1 MKKRLIQGTLRGS
14 FDLCVVLAALLGALF
29 CFLDLVEAP
38 VDKQAIG
45 FCACLWALLCLPVF
59 WFSRRPGL
67 WVWVLLALYGGA
79 VYYYLENFVRGAVTV
94 GCDLSQVY
102 AKTLPGAVAYY
113 PLERME
119 ASQAIACSTLF
130 LKLASAPA
138 ALALAWTA
146 ARRHSFFGVF
156 ILTAPTVLASAVILR
171 TPPVLPLLALIA
183 CWAVLALAGGG
194 GRHGPA
200 SAAKVG
206 WLAAAPAALVL
217 LLAAWLA
224 PMNGSYQRPAR
235 VEAARLWL
243 HSLGQS
249 GAENGQISGPAPA
262 IATGQT
268 RLDTAGDLHFRGYTA
283 LRLYSERQEK
293 TYLRGFAAEKYTG
306 ASWRQAYTVDYQN
319 ALDGADFD
327 PLNLLADV
335 TQSNFPTQS
344 AYQMIVEQLQPSGA
358 YLYTPYGLV
367 TRPEEIEGAYLVRDG
382 YIQMDD
388 RGQGRYL
395 LKAVS
400 VPPLGQSMQT
410 PNRLE
415 EAERRYR
422 QFVYDNCLQVPE
434 NLAPVL
440 EEIARQEGIPHA
452 DESSWYEAADKTADY
467 IRQAARYDPA
477 PGRLPRGWDY
487 TEYFLT
493 QSKAGYCMHF
503 ATAGVM
509 LLRSRGVPAR
519 YAEGYLVNDADFAS
533 DGWADVKDSRAHAW
547 AEIYVD
553 GVGWVP
559 LEMTPG
565 YGGGPL
571 APEEPEAAEEE
582 QPDQPQPE
590 EPEEQPTEL
599 EQQPPEA
606 EKGQT
611 LGQKPTGR
619 LIWFGA
625 AAFALALALAAR
637 PALARC
643 WRRRKF
649 QTKDPNRRVLELY
662 RRVQKL
668 TPYCAPPD
676 CVEELALK
684 ARFSRYGLTEEE
696 AERAQ
701 LAAES
706 MADQIWR
713 QSGRWRRFVLR
724 WLRALL

>member
-1 MKKRLIQGTLRGS
+1 MKKRLIQGAMRGG
-14 FDLCVVLAALLGALF
+14 FDVCAVLAALLGALF

-38 VDKQAIG
+38 VDARAIG
-45 FCACLWALLCLPVF
+45 LCACLWALVCLPVF

-67 WVWVLLALYGGA
+67 WAIGLLALYGGA
-79 VYYYLENFVRGAVTV
+79 VYYFLEDLIRGAVVV
-94 GCDLSQVY
+94 GCGLSQVY
-102 AKTLPGAVAYY
+102 AKTLPGAAAYY
-113 PLERME
+113 PLEQME
-119 ASQAIACSTLF
+119 ASQAVACSNLF
-130 LKLASAPA
+130 LMLAAAPA
-138 ALALAWTA
+138 AMFLAWA
-146 ARRHSFFGVF
+146 VARRHSFLWTFA
-156 ILTAPTVLASAVILR
+156 LTAPAVLASAIILR
-171 TPPVLPLLALIA
+171 TPPVLPLLTLIA

-200 SAAKVG
+200 AAAKIG
-206 WLAAAPAALVL
+206 WMAAAPAALIL

-224 PMNGSYQRPAR
+224 PMDGSYQRPAR
-235 VEAARLWL
+235 AEAARLWL
-243 HSLGQS
+243 QNLGQS
-249 GAENGQISGPAPA
+249 GGEEVPVSGPAPA
-262 IATGQT
+262 VATGQT

-283 LRLYSERQEK
+283 LRLYSERREK

-306 ASWRQAYTVDYQN
+306 ASWRQAFTADYQN
-319 ALDGADFD
+319 ALDGAAFD

-335 TQSNFPTQS
+335 TQTNFPGQD
-344 AYQMIVEQLQPSGA
+344 AYQMIVEQLRPSGA
-358 YLYTPYGLV
+358 YLYVPYGLV

-388 RGQGRYL
+388 RGQGRYML
-395 LKAVS
+395 EAVD
-400 VPPLGQSMQT
+400 VPPLGQPMQ
-410 PNRLE
+410 PPASLE
-415 EAERRYR
+415 EAESRYR
-422 QFVYDNCLQVPE
+422 QFVYDNCLQIPE
-434 NLAPVL
+434 ELAPVL

-519 YAEGYLVNDADFAS
+519 YAEGYLVNDGDFGA
-533 DGWADVKDSRAHAW
+533 DGWAEVKDSRAHAW

-571 APEEPEAAEEE
+571 APEEPEAEE
-582 QPDQPQPE
+582 QAPDQPD
-590 EPEEQPTEL
+590 EPEPEQQTPEL
-599 EQQPPEA
+599 EQPEQPA
-606 EKGQT
+606 NAQAAGQA
-611 LGQKPTGR
+611 KVSR
-619 LIWFGA
+619 LLWPGA
-625 AAFALALALAAR
+625 TVLALVLALSVR
-637 PALARC
+637 PALAR
-643 WRRRKF
+643 RRRKRKF
-649 QTKDPNRRVLELY
+649 ETGDPNRRALELY
-662 RRVQKL
+662 RYAQRL
-668 TPYCAPPD
+668 AAYGPPPD

-684 ARFSRYGLTEEE
+684 ARFSEHGLTEEE
-696 AERAQ
+696 ADRSLLAVQ
-701 LAAES
+701 AAAE
-706 MADQIWR
+706 QIWR
-713 QSGRWRRFVLR
+713 ESGRRRRVALR